1 MRRFIA
7 RAVNWSS
14 STCVFTIFLRR
25 VSAVT
30 ICLPAADIF
39 ALYARAVGGFAFFA
53 RGVGGFAFFA
63 RGVGGF
69 ALFARTVSR
78 CLPPGA
84 GQMSSACLKD
94 LVGLEPG
101 RAFIQGQFLA
111 QDA

>member
-14 STCVFTIFLRR
+14 STCVFTIFLRG
-25 VSAVT
+25 VSAAT

-39 ALYARAVGGFAFFA
+39 ALYARA
-53 RGVGGFAFFA
+53 VGGFAFFA

-84 GQMSSACLKD
+84 GQMPSACLKD

>member
-14 STCVFTIFLRR
+14 STCVFTIFLRG

-53 RGVGGFAFFA
+53 RGVGGFA
-63 RGVGGF
+63 
-69 ALFARTVSR
+69 LFARTVSR

-84 GQMSSACLKD
+84 GQMPSACLKD